1 MSLSRRDFMKVV
13 SSTAVAT
20 GLIGCGSDDNESV
33 AVSFVHGVA
42 SGDPTQTQVII
53 WTRVTTA
60 ASYVD
65 VSWQVASD
73 MEFLNVV
80 QSGIFTTDTGR
91 DFTVKVD
98 VQNLNANSQYY
109 YRFMV
114 GEMMSEVGQTQT
126 LPEDGVEKASM
137 AVVSCANYPAGYF
150 HVYREIL
157 NQHEQ
162 SPFDVVLHLG
172 DYIYEYG
179 AGGYASEDAAALGR
193 EPSKGTECIT
203 LDDYRKRYAQYRQ
216 DADLQA
222 LHAKLPMI
230 AVWDD
235 HELANDTWKN
245 GAENHQDDEGSFIDR
260 RAAAAAAWT
269 EWLPV
274 RENTFSNMLIYRQFS
289 FGNLVN
295 LMMLD
300 TRLVGR
306 DKPLDYFSLSAP
318 TMEAIGGLVAQSR
331 SAPTMEAIGGLVAQ
345 SRSADRELLGTEQLA
360 WLMNEFN
367 THDAKWNV
375 LGQQVLMS
383 RMELPS
389 SVMTAMFQLFTST
402 EEKKTEALLAVN
414 TAITGYLADPSADP
428 ISLPYNL
435 DAWDG
440 YYVEREKVY
449 QLAKASSG
457 NFVCLAG
464 DTHNAWASE
473 LKDVSNN
480 PIGVEFATSSVS
492 SPGLEEYLAL
502 DPVAIAQMEY
512 TLPHLVSE
520 LQWADIKQ
528 RGFMRVTFTADAAQ
542 STWYL
547 VSTIKDKKY
556 QVTTKSASTTNGTTL
571 DII

>member
-33 AVSFVHGVA
+33 AVSFEHGVA

-73 MEFLNVV
+73 MEFSNIV
-80 QSGIFTTDTGR
+80 QSGVFTTDTGR

-109 YRFMV
+109 YRFIV

-306 DKPLDYFSLSAP
+306 DKPLDYFSL
-318 TMEAIGGLVAQSR
+318 

>member
-1 MSLSRRDFMKVV
+1 MSLSRRDFIKAV
-13 SSTAVAT
+13 SSGAVAT
-20 GLIGCGSDDNESV
+20 TLTACGSDDSD
-33 AVSFVHGVA
+33 ATPTGSFEYGVA

-53 WTRVTTA
+53 WSRVTTA

-65 VSWQVASD
+65 VTWQVSRSED
-73 MEFLNVV
+73 FSTVE
-80 QSGIFTTDTGR
+80 QSGTFTTDTSR

-98 VQNLNANSQYY
+98 VQNLNPSTQYY

-114 GEMMSEVGQTQT
+114 GETTSIVGMTQT
-126 LPEDGVEKASM
+126 LPEGSVDKASM

-150 HVYREIL
+150 NVYKEIL
-157 NQHEQ
+157 KQHQTE
-162 SPFDVVLHLG
+162 SFDVVLHLG

-179 AGGYASEDAAALGR
+179 AGGYASEDAARLGR

-216 DADLQA
+216 DQDLQA
-222 LHAKLPMI
+222 LHAALPMI

-235 HELANDTWKN
+235 HELANDAWKN
-245 GAENHQDDEGSFIDR
+245 DAENHQDNEGSFVDR

-289 FGNLVN
+289 FGDLIN

-306 DKPLDYFSLSAP
+306 DQSLDYFSLNAP
-318 TMEAIGGLVAQSR
+318 TMD
-331 SAPTMEAIGGLVAQ
+331 AIGGLVAQ

-360 WLMNEFN
+360 WLMNAFN
-367 THDAKWNV
+367 SQDAKWNV

-389 SVMTAMFQLFTST
+389 SVMLAMFQLFNATD
-402 EEKKTEALLAVN
+402 EQKMDALLAVN
-414 TAITGYLADPSADP
+414 SAISNYLADPSSDT
-428 ISLPYNL
+428 IKLPYNL

-440 YYVEREKVY
+440 YYVERERVY
-449 QLAKASSG
+449 EIAKASEG
-457 NFVCLAG
+457 HFVCLAG
-464 DTHNAWASE
+464 DTHNAWTSE

-480 PIGVEFATSSVS
+480 PVGVEFATSSVS

-502 DPVAIAQMEY
+502 EPVAIAQMEY

-520 LQWADIKQ
+520 LQWTDIKQ
-528 RGFMRVTFTADAAQ
+528 RGFMRVTFTPEKAQ
-542 STWYL
+542 STWYML
-547 VSTIKDKKY
+547 SSVKDKNY
-556 QVTTKSASTTNGTTL
+556 QVTTKMASTTDGVTL
-571 DII
+571 ALE

>member
-1 MSLSRRDFMKVV
+1 MSLSRRDFIKAV
-13 SSTAVAT
+13 SSGAVAT
-20 GLIGCGSDDNESV
+20 TLTACGSDDSD
-33 AVSFVHGVA
+33 ATPTGSFEYGVA

-65 VSWQVASD
+65 VTWQVSRSED
-73 MEFLNVV
+73 FSTVE
-80 QSGIFTTDTGR
+80 QSGTFTTDTSR

-98 VQNLNANSQYY
+98 VQNLNPSTQYY

-114 GEMMSEVGQTQT
+114 GETTSIVGMTQT
-126 LPEDGVEKASM
+126 LPEGSVDKASM

-150 HVYREIL
+150 NVYKEIL
-157 NQHEQ
+157 KQHQTE
-162 SPFDVVLHLG
+162 SFDVVLHLG

-179 AGGYASEDAAALGR
+179 AGGYASEDAARLGR

-216 DADLQA
+216 DQDLQA
-222 LHAKLPMI
+222 LHAALPMI

-235 HELANDTWKN
+235 HELANDAWKN
-245 GAENHQDDEGSFIDR
+245 GAENHQDSEGSFVDR

-289 FGNLVN
+289 FGDLIN

-306 DKPLDYFSLSAP
+306 DQPLDYFSLSAP
-318 TMEAIGGLVAQSR
+318 TMD
-331 SAPTMEAIGGLVAQ
+331 AIGGLVAQ

-360 WLMNEFN
+360 WLMNAFN
-367 THDAKWNV
+367 SQDAKWNI

-389 SVMTAMFQLFTST
+389 SVMLAMFQLFNATD
-402 EEKKTEALLAVN
+402 EQKMDALLAVN
-414 TAITGYLADPSADP
+414 SAISNYLADPSSDT
-428 ISLPYNL
+428 IKLPYNL

-440 YYVEREKVY
+440 YYVERERVY
-449 QLAKASSG
+449 EIAKASEG
-457 NFVCLAG
+457 HFVCLAG
-464 DTHNAWASE
+464 DTHNAWTSE

-480 PIGVEFATSSVS
+480 PVGVEFATSSVS

-502 DPVAIAQMEY
+502 EPVAIAQMEY

-520 LQWADIKQ
+520 LQWTDIKQ
-528 RGFMRVTFTADAAQ
+528 RGFMRVTFTPEKAQ
-542 STWYL
+542 STWYML
-547 VSTIKDKKY
+547 SSVKDKNY
-556 QVTTKSASTTNGTTL
+556 QVTTKMASTTDGVTL
-571 DII
+571 ALE

>member
-33 AVSFVHGVA
+33 AVSFEHGVA

-73 MEFLNVV
+73 IEFLNVV
-80 QSGIFTTDTGR
+80 QSGVFTTDTGR

-193 EPSKGTECIT
+193 EPSKGAECIT

-306 DKPLDYFSLSAP
+306 DKPLDYFSLNAP

-331 SAPTMEAIGGLVAQ
+331 SAG
-345 SRSADRELLGTEQLA
+345 RELLGTEQLA

>member
-33 AVSFVHGVA
+33 AVSFEHGVA

-53 WTRVTTA
+53 WTRVTTT

-73 MEFLNVV
+73 MEFSNVV
-80 QSGIFTTDTGR
+80 QSGVFTTDTGR

-216 DADLQA
+216 DAELQA

-245 GAENHQDDEGSFIDR
+245 GAENHQDDEGRFIDR

-331 SAPTMEAIGGLVAQ
+331 N
-345 SRSADRELLGTEQLA
+345 ADRELLGTEQLA
-360 WLMNEFN
+360 WLMKEFN

-502 DPVAIAQMEY
+502 DPVAIAQIEY

>member
-33 AVSFVHGVA
+33 AVSFEHGVA

-73 MEFLNVV
+73 MEFSNVV
-80 QSGIFTTDTGR
+80 QSGVFTTDTGR

-193 EPSKGTECIT
+193 EPSKGAECIT

-331 SAPTMEAIGGLVAQ
+331 SA
-345 SRSADRELLGTEQLA
+345 DRELLGTEQLA
-360 WLMNEFN
+360 WLMKEFN

-473 LKDVSNN
+473 LKDVSSN

-520 LQWADIKQ
+520 LKWADIKQ
-528 RGFMRVTFTADAAQ
+528 RGFMRVTFTAEAAQ

>member
-20 GLIGCGSDDNESV
+20 GLIGCGSDDNKSV
-33 AVSFVHGVA
+33 AVSFEHGVA

-73 MEFLNVV
+73 MEFSNVV
-80 QSGIFTTDTGR
+80 QSGVFTTDTGR

-109 YRFMV
+109 YRFIV

-193 EPSKGTECIT
+193 EPSKGAECIT

-306 DKPLDYFSLSAP
+306 DKPLDYFSLN
-318 TMEAIGGLVAQSR
+318 
-331 SAPTMEAIGGLVAQ
+331 APTMEAIGGLVAQ

>member
-33 AVSFVHGVA
+33 AVSFEHGVA

-73 MEFLNVV
+73 IEFLNVV
-80 QSGIFTTDTGR
+80 QSGVFSTDTGR

-245 GAENHQDDEGSFIDR
+245 GAENHQDDEGRFIDR

-331 SAPTMEAIGGLVAQ
+331 SA
-345 SRSADRELLGTEQLA
+345 DRELLGTEQLA
-360 WLMNEFN
+360 WLMKEFN

>member
-33 AVSFVHGVA
+33 AVSFEHGVA

-73 MEFLNVV
+73 MEFSNVV
-80 QSGIFTTDTGR
+80 QSGVFTTDTGR

-109 YRFMV
+109 YRFIV

-179 AGGYASEDAAALGR
+179 DGGYASEDAAALGR
-193 EPSKGTECIT
+193 EPSKGAECIT

-306 DKPLDYFSLSAP
+306 DKPLDYFSLN
-318 TMEAIGGLVAQSR
+318 
-331 SAPTMEAIGGLVAQ
+331 APTMEAIGGLVAQ

-414 TAITGYLADPSADP
+414 TAITGYLADPSADS

>member
-80 QSGIFTTDTGR
+80 QSGVFTTDTGR

-109 YRFMV
+109 YRFIV

-179 AGGYASEDAAALGR
+179 TGGYASEDAAALGR
-193 EPSKGTECIT
+193 EPSKGAECIT

-306 DKPLDYFSLSAP
+306 DKPLDYFSL
-318 TMEAIGGLVAQSR
+318 

-492 SPGLEEYLAL
+492 SPGLEKYLAL

-556 QVTTKSASTTNGTTL
+556 QVRTKSASTTNGTTL

>member
-73 MEFLNVV
+73 IEFLNVV
-80 QSGIFTTDTGR
+80 QSGVFTTDTGR

-109 YRFMV
+109 YRFIV

-126 LPEDGVEKASM
+126 LPEDGVDKASM

-157 NQHEQ
+157 NQYEQ

-245 GAENHQDDEGSFIDR
+245 GAENHQDDDGSFIDR

-306 DKPLDYFSLSAP
+306 DKPLDYFSL
-318 TMEAIGGLVAQSR
+318 

-520 LQWADIKQ
+520 LKWADIKQ
-528 RGFMRVTFTADAAQ
+528 RGFMRVTFTAEAAQ

>member
-1 MSLSRRDFMKVV
+1 MSLSRRDFIKAV
-13 SSTAVAT
+13 SSGAVAT
-20 GLIGCGSDDNESV
+20 TLTACGSDDSD
-33 AVSFVHGVA
+33 ATPTGSFEYGVA

-65 VSWQVASD
+65 VTWQVSRSED
-73 MEFLNVV
+73 FSTVE
-80 QSGIFTTDTGR
+80 QSGTFATDTSR

-98 VQNLNANSQYY
+98 VQNLNPSTQYY

-114 GEMMSEVGQTQT
+114 GETTSIVGMTQT
-126 LPEDGVEKASM
+126 LPEGSVDKASM

-150 HVYREIL
+150 NVYKEIL
-157 NQHEQ
+157 KQHQTE
-162 SPFDVVLHLG
+162 SFDVVLHLG

-179 AGGYASEDAAALGR
+179 AGGYASEDAARLGR

-216 DADLQA
+216 DQDLQA
-222 LHAKLPMI
+222 LHAALPMI

-235 HELANDTWKN
+235 HELANDAWKN
-245 GAENHQDDEGSFIDR
+245 GAENHQDNEGSFVDR

-289 FGNLVN
+289 FGDLIN

-306 DKPLDYFSLSAP
+306 DQPLDYFSLNAP
-318 TMEAIGGLVAQSR
+318 TMD
-331 SAPTMEAIGGLVAQ
+331 AIGGLVAQ

-360 WLMNEFN
+360 WLMNAFN
-367 THDAKWNV
+367 SQDAKWNV

-389 SVMTAMFQLFTST
+389 SVMLAMFQLFNATD
-402 EEKKTEALLAVN
+402 EQKMDALLAVN
-414 TAITGYLADPSADP
+414 SAISNYLADPSSDT
-428 ISLPYNL
+428 IKLPYNL

-440 YYVEREKVY
+440 YYVERERVY
-449 QLAKASSG
+449 EIAKASEG
-457 NFVCLAG
+457 HFVCLAG
-464 DTHNAWASE
+464 DTHNAWTSE

-480 PIGVEFATSSVS
+480 PVGVEFATSSVS

-502 DPVAIAQMEY
+502 EPVAIAQMEY

-520 LQWADIKQ
+520 LQWTDIKQ
-528 RGFMRVTFTADAAQ
+528 RGFMRVTFTPEKAQ
-542 STWYL
+542 STWYML
-547 VSTIKDKKY
+547 SSVKDKNY
-556 QVTTKSASTTNGTTL
+556 QVTTKMASTTDGVTL
-571 DII
+571 ALE

>member
-33 AVSFVHGVA
+33 AVSFEHGVA

-60 ASYVD
+60 TSYVD
-65 VSWQVASD
+65 VTWQVASD
-73 MEFLNVV
+73 MEFSNVV
-80 QSGIFTTDTGR
+80 QSGVFTTDTGR

-269 EWLPV
+269 
-274 RENTFSNMLIYRQFS
+274 
-289 FGNLVN
+289 
-295 LMMLD
+295 
-300 TRLVGR
+300 
-306 DKPLDYFSLSAP
+306 
-318 TMEAIGGLVAQSR
+318 
-331 SAPTMEAIGGLVAQ
+331 
-345 SRSADRELLGTEQLA
+345 
-360 WLMNEFN
+360 
-367 THDAKWNV
+367 
-375 LGQQVLMS
+375 
-383 RMELPS
+383 
-389 SVMTAMFQLFTST
+389 
-402 EEKKTEALLAVN
+402 
-414 TAITGYLADPSADP
+414 
-428 ISLPYNL
+428 
-435 DAWDG
+435 
-440 YYVEREKVY
+440 
-449 QLAKASSG
+449 
-457 NFVCLAG
+457 
-464 DTHNAWASE
+464 
-473 LKDVSNN
+473 
-480 PIGVEFATSSVS
+480 
-492 SPGLEEYLAL
+492 
-502 DPVAIAQMEY
+502 
-512 TLPHLVSE
+512 
-520 LQWADIKQ
+520 
-528 RGFMRVTFTADAAQ
+528 
-542 STWYL
+542 
-547 VSTIKDKKY
+547 
-556 QVTTKSASTTNGTTL
+556 
-571 DII
+571 

>member
-80 QSGIFTTDTGR
+80 QSGVFTTDTGR

-245 GAENHQDDEGSFIDR
+245 GAENHQDDEGRFIDR

-306 DKPLDYFSLSAP
+306 DKPLDYFSL
-318 TMEAIGGLVAQSR
+318 

-520 LQWADIKQ
+520 LKWADIKQ

>member
-80 QSGIFTTDTGR
+80 QSGVFTTDTGR

-109 YRFMV
+109 YRFIV

-126 LPEDGVEKASM
+126 LPEDGVDKASM

-193 EPSKGTECIT
+193 EPSKGAECIT

-306 DKPLDYFSLSAP
+306 DKPLDYFSLN
-318 TMEAIGGLVAQSR
+318 
-331 SAPTMEAIGGLVAQ
+331 APTMEAIGGLVAQ

>member
-73 MEFLNVV
+73 MEFSNVV
-80 QSGIFTTDTGR
+80 QSGVFTTDTGR

-126 LPEDGVEKASM
+126 LPEDSVEKASM

-306 DKPLDYFSLSAP
+306 DKPLDYFSL
-318 TMEAIGGLVAQSR
+318 

>member
-73 MEFLNVV
+73 IEFLNVV
-80 QSGIFTTDTGR
+80 QSGVFTTDTGR

-150 HVYREIL
+150 HVYHEIL

-179 AGGYASEDAAALGR
+179 TGGYASEDAAALGR

-306 DKPLDYFSLSAP
+306 DKPLDYFSL
-318 TMEAIGGLVAQSR
+318 

>member
-33 AVSFVHGVA
+33 AVSFEHGVA

-53 WTRVTTA
+53 WTRVTTT

-73 MEFLNVV
+73 MEFSNVV
-80 QSGIFTTDTGR
+80 QSGVFTTDTGR

-109 YRFMV
+109 YRFIV

-179 AGGYASEDAAALGR
+179 TGGYASEDAAALGR
-193 EPSKGTECIT
+193 EPSKGAECIT

-306 DKPLDYFSLSAP
+306 DKPLDYFSLN
-318 TMEAIGGLVAQSR
+318 
-331 SAPTMEAIGGLVAQ
+331 APTMEAIGGLVAQ

-528 RGFMRVTFTADAAQ
+528 RGFMRVTFTAEAAQ

>member
-33 AVSFVHGVA
+33 AVSFEHGVA

-65 VSWQVASD
+65 VTWQVASD
-73 MEFLNVV
+73 VEFSNVV
-80 QSGIFTTDTGR
+80 QSGVFTTDTGR

-193 EPSKGTECIT
+193 EPSKGAECIT

-331 SAPTMEAIGGLVAQ
+331 SA
-345 SRSADRELLGTEQLA
+345 DRELLGTEQLA
-360 WLMNEFN
+360 WLMKEFN

-502 DPVAIAQMEY
+502 DPVAIAKMEY

-528 RGFMRVTFTADAAQ
+528 RGFMRVTFTADAAH

>member
-33 AVSFVHGVA
+33 AVSFEHGVA

-73 MEFLNVV
+73 MEFSNVV
-80 QSGIFTTDTGR
+80 QSGVFTTDTGR

-179 AGGYASEDAAALGR
+179 TGGYASEDAAALGR
-193 EPSKGTECIT
+193 EPSKGAECIT

-331 SAPTMEAIGGLVAQ
+331 SA
-345 SRSADRELLGTEQLA
+345 DRELLGTEQLA
-360 WLMNEFN
+360 WLMKEFN

-449 QLAKASSG
+449 QLVKASSG

>member
-33 AVSFVHGVA
+33 AVSFEHGVA

-73 MEFLNVV
+73 MEFSNVV
-80 QSGIFTTDTGR
+80 QSGVFTTDTGR

-109 YRFMV
+109 YRFIV

-193 EPSKGTECIT
+193 EPSKGAECIT

-245 GAENHQDDEGSFIDR
+245 GAENHQDDEGRFIDR
-260 RAAAAAAWT
+260 RAAAAVAWT

-306 DKPLDYFSLSAP
+306 DKPLDYFSLN
-318 TMEAIGGLVAQSR
+318 
-331 SAPTMEAIGGLVAQ
+331 APTMEAIGGLVAQ

-360 WLMNEFN
+360 WLMKEFN

-520 LQWADIKQ
+520 LKWADIKQ

>member
-73 MEFLNVV
+73 IEFLNVV
-80 QSGIFTTDTGR
+80 QSGVFTTDTGR

-109 YRFMV
+109 YRFIV

-306 DKPLDYFSLSAP
+306 DKPLDYFSL
-318 TMEAIGGLVAQSR
+318 

>member
-1 MSLSRRDFMKVV
+1 MSLSRRDFIKAV
-13 SSTAVAT
+13 SSGAVAT
-20 GLIGCGSDDNESV
+20 TLTACGSDDSD
-33 AVSFVHGVA
+33 ATPTGSFEYGVA

-65 VSWQVASD
+65 VTWQVSRSED
-73 MEFLNVV
+73 FSTVE
-80 QSGIFTTDTGR
+80 QSGTFTTDTSR

-98 VQNLNANSQYY
+98 VQNLNPSTQYY

-114 GEMMSEVGQTQT
+114 GETTSIVGMTQT
-126 LPEDGVEKASM
+126 LPEGSVDKASM

-150 HVYREIL
+150 NVYKEIL
-157 NQHEQ
+157 KQHQTE
-162 SPFDVVLHLG
+162 SFDVVLHLG

-179 AGGYASEDAAALGR
+179 VGGYASEDAARLGR

-216 DADLQA
+216 DQDLQA
-222 LHAKLPMI
+222 LHAALPMI

-235 HELANDTWKN
+235 HELANDAWKN
-245 GAENHQDDEGSFIDR
+245 GAENHQDNEGSFVDR

-289 FGNLVN
+289 FGDLIN

-306 DKPLDYFSLSAP
+306 DQPLDYFSLNAP
-318 TMEAIGGLVAQSR
+318 TMD
-331 SAPTMEAIGGLVAQ
+331 AIGGLVAQ

-360 WLMNEFN
+360 WLMNAFN
-367 THDAKWNV
+367 SQDAKWNV

-389 SVMTAMFQLFTST
+389 SVMLAMFQLFNATD
-402 EEKKTEALLAVN
+402 EQKMDALLAVN
-414 TAITGYLADPSADP
+414 SAISNYLADPSSDT
-428 ISLPYNL
+428 IKLPYNL

-440 YYVEREKVY
+440 YYVERERVY
-449 QLAKASSG
+449 EIAKASEG
-457 NFVCLAG
+457 HFVCLAG
-464 DTHNAWASE
+464 DTHNAWTSE

-480 PIGVEFATSSVS
+480 PVGVEFATSSVS

-502 DPVAIAQMEY
+502 EPVAIAQMEY

-520 LQWADIKQ
+520 LQWTDIKQ
-528 RGFMRVTFTADAAQ
+528 RGFMRVTFTPEKAQ
-542 STWYL
+542 STWYML
-547 VSTIKDKKY
+547 SSVKDKNY
-556 QVTTKSASTTNGTTL
+556 QVTTKMASTTDGVTL
-571 DII
+571 ALE

>member
-1 MSLSRRDFMKVV
+1 MSLSRRDFIKAV
-13 SSTAVAT
+13 SSGAVAT
-20 GLIGCGSDDNESV
+20 TLTACGSDEKNTV
-33 AVSFVHGVA
+33 TAASFEHGVA

-53 WTRVTTA
+53 WTRVTTE

-65 VSWQVASD
+65 VSWQVSATEDFSSI
-73 MEFLNVV
+73 E
-80 QSGIFTTDTGR
+80 QSGTFATDTSR

-98 VQNLNANSQYY
+98 VQNLNPNTQYY

-114 GEMMSEVGQTQT
+114 GEASSIVGITQT
-126 LPEDGVEKASM
+126 LPEGSVDKASM

-150 HVYREIL
+150 NVYKEIL
-157 NQHEQ
+157 EQHQ
-162 SPFDVVLHLG
+162 KASFDVVLHLG

-216 DADLQA
+216 DEDLQA
-222 LHAKLPMI
+222 LHAALPMI
-230 AVWDD
+230 AIWDD
-235 HELANDTWKN
+235 HELANDAWKE
-245 GAENHQDDEGSFIDR
+245 GAENHHNSEGSFNDR

-274 RENTFSNMLIYRQFS
+274 RENTFSNMLIYRQFA
-289 FGNLVN
+289 FGDLIN

-300 TRLVGR
+300 TRLIGR
-306 DKPLDYFSLSAP
+306 DQPLDYFSLDAP

-331 SAPTMEAIGGLVAQ
+331 STE
-345 SRSADRELLGTEQLA
+345 RELLGTEQLA
-360 WLMNEFN
+360 WLMNAFN
-367 THDAKWNV
+367 QEAKWNV

-389 SVMTAMFQLFTST
+389 SVMLAMFQLFTAT
-402 EEKKTEALLAVN
+402 DEHKMDALLAVN
-414 TAITGYLADPSADP
+414 NAIASYLADPSSDTVK
-428 ISLPYNL
+428 LPYNL

-440 YYVEREKVY
+440 YYVERERVY
-449 QLAKASSG
+449 EIAKASSG

-464 DTHNAWASE
+464 DTHNAWTSE

-480 PIGVEFATSSVS
+480 PVGVEFATSSVS

-502 DPVAIAQMEY
+502 EPVAIAQMEY
-512 TLPHLVSE
+512 TLPNLVSE
-520 LQWADIKQ
+520 LQWTDIKQ
-528 RGFMRVTFTADAAQ
+528 RGFMRVTFTPEKAE
-542 STWYL
+542 STWYML
-547 VSTIKDKKY
+547 STIKDRNY
-556 QVTTKSASTTNGTTL
+556 QVTKKVASTSDGLTL
-571 DII
+571 DIE

>member
-73 MEFLNVV
+73 MEFSNVV
-80 QSGIFTTDTGR
+80 QSGVFTTDTGR

-126 LPEDGVEKASM
+126 LPEDSVEKASM

-331 SAPTMEAIGGLVAQ
+331 SA
-345 SRSADRELLGTEQLA
+345 DRELLGTEQLA

-520 LQWADIKQ
+520 LKWADIKQ

>member
-33 AVSFVHGVA
+33 AVSFEHGVA

-73 MEFLNVV
+73 MEFSNVV
-80 QSGIFTTDTGR
+80 QSGVFTTDTGR

-331 SAPTMEAIGGLVAQ
+331 SA
-345 SRSADRELLGTEQLA
+345 DRELLGTEQLA
-360 WLMNEFN
+360 WLINEFN

>member
-33 AVSFVHGVA
+33 AVSFEHGVA

-73 MEFLNVV
+73 MEFSNVV
-80 QSGIFTTDTGR
+80 QSGVFTTDTGR

-179 AGGYASEDAAALGR
+179 AGGYASEDAVALGR

-306 DKPLDYFSLSAP
+306 DKPLDYFSLN
-318 TMEAIGGLVAQSR
+318 
-331 SAPTMEAIGGLVAQ
+331 APTMEAIGGLVAQ

>member
-1 MSLSRRDFMKVV
+1 MSLSRRDFIKVV
-13 SSTAVAT
+13 SSGAVAT
-20 GLIGCGSDDNESV
+20 TLTACGSDDTNTV
-33 AVSFVHGVA
+33 TDASFEHGVA

-53 WTRVTTA
+53 WTRVTTE

-65 VSWQVASD
+65 VSWQVSATEDFSSI
-73 MEFLNVV
+73 E
-80 QSGIFTTDTGR
+80 QSGTFATDTSR

-98 VQNLNANSQYY
+98 VQNLNPNTQYY

-114 GEMMSEVGQTQT
+114 GEASSIVGITQT
-126 LPEDGVEKASM
+126 LPEGSVDKASM

-150 HVYREIL
+150 NVYKEIL
-157 NQHEQ
+157 EQHQ
-162 SPFDVVLHLG
+162 KASFDVVLHLG

-216 DADLQA
+216 DQDLQA
-222 LHAKLPMI
+222 LHAALPMI
-230 AVWDD
+230 AIWDD
-235 HELANDTWKN
+235 HELANDAWKE
-245 GAENHQDDEGSFIDR
+245 GAENHHNSEGSFNDR

-274 RENTFSNMLIYRQFS
+274 RENTFSSMLIYRQFA
-289 FGNLVN
+289 FGDLIN

-306 DKPLDYFSLSAP
+306 DQPLDYFSLDVP

-331 SAPTMEAIGGLVAQ
+331 STE
-345 SRSADRELLGTEQLA
+345 RELLGTEQLA
-360 WLMNEFN
+360 WLMNAFN
-367 THDAKWNV
+367 QEAKWNV

-389 SVMTAMFQLFTST
+389 SVMLAMFQLFTAT
-402 EEKKTEALLAVN
+402 DEQKMDALLAVN
-414 TAITGYLADPSADP
+414 NAIASYLADPSSDTVK
-428 ISLPYNL
+428 LPYNL

-440 YYVEREKVY
+440 YYVERERVY
-449 QLAKASSG
+449 EIVKASSG

-464 DTHNAWASE
+464 DTHNAWTSE

-480 PIGVEFATSSVS
+480 PVGVEFATSSVS

-502 DPVAIAQMEY
+502 EPVAIAQMEY
-512 TLPHLVSE
+512 TLPNLVSE
-520 LQWADIKQ
+520 LQWTDIKQ
-528 RGFMRVTFTADAAQ
+528 RGFMRVTFTPEKAE
-542 STWYL
+542 STWYML
-547 VSTIKDKKY
+547 STIKDRNY
-556 QVTTKSASTTNGTTL
+556 QVTKKVASTSDGLTL
-571 DII
+571 DIE

>member
-33 AVSFVHGVA
+33 AVSFEHGVA

-73 MEFLNVV
+73 MEFSNVV
-80 QSGIFTTDTGR
+80 QSGVFTTDTGR

-331 SAPTMEAIGGLVAQ
+331 N
-345 SRSADRELLGTEQLA
+345 ADRELLGTEQLA
-360 WLMNEFN
+360 WLMKEFN

-528 RGFMRVTFTADAAQ
+528 RGFMRVTFTAEAAQ

>member
-80 QSGIFTTDTGR
+80 QSGVFTTDTGR

-109 YRFMV
+109 YRFIV

-179 AGGYASEDAAALGR
+179 TGGYASEDAAALGR
-193 EPSKGTECIT
+193 EPSKGAECIT

-331 SAPTMEAIGGLVAQ
+331 SA
-345 SRSADRELLGTEQLA
+345 DRELLGTEQLA

-367 THDAKWNV
+367 THDARWNV

-556 QVTTKSASTTNGTTL
+556 QVRTKSASTTNGTTL

>member
-33 AVSFVHGVA
+33 AVSFEHGVA

-65 VSWQVASD
+65 VTWQVASD
-73 MEFLNVV
+73 VEFSNVV
-80 QSGIFTTDTGR
+80 QSGVFTTDTGR

-331 SAPTMEAIGGLVAQ
+331 SA
-345 SRSADRELLGTEQLA
+345 DRELLGTEQLA
-360 WLMNEFN
+360 WLMKEFN

>member
-1 MSLSRRDFMKVV
+1 MSLSRRDFIKVV
-13 SSTAVAT
+13 SSGAVAT
-20 GLIGCGSDDNESV
+20 TLTACGSDDTNTV
-33 AVSFVHGVA
+33 TDASFEHGVA

-53 WTRVTTA
+53 WTRVTTE

-65 VSWQVASD
+65 VSWQVSATEDFSSI
-73 MEFLNVV
+73 E
-80 QSGIFTTDTGR
+80 QSGTFATDTSR

-98 VQNLNANSQYY
+98 VQNLNPNTQYY

-114 GEMMSEVGQTQT
+114 GEASSIVGITQT
-126 LPEDGVEKASM
+126 LPEGSVDKASM

-150 HVYREIL
+150 NVYKEIL
-157 NQHEQ
+157 EQHQ
-162 SPFDVVLHLG
+162 KASFDVVLHLG

-216 DADLQA
+216 DQDLQA
-222 LHAKLPMI
+222 LHAALPMI
-230 AVWDD
+230 AIWDD
-235 HELANDTWKN
+235 HELANDAWKE
-245 GAENHQDDEGSFIDR
+245 GAENHYNSEGSFNDR

-274 RENTFSNMLIYRQFS
+274 RENTFSSMLIYRQFA
-289 FGNLVN
+289 FGDLIN

-306 DKPLDYFSLSAP
+306 DQPLDYFSLDAP

-331 SAPTMEAIGGLVAQ
+331 STE
-345 SRSADRELLGTEQLA
+345 RELLGTEQLA
-360 WLMNEFN
+360 WLMNAFN
-367 THDAKWNV
+367 QEAKWNV

-389 SVMTAMFQLFTST
+389 SVMLAMFQLFTAT
-402 EEKKTEALLAVN
+402 DDQKMDALLAVN
-414 TAITGYLADPSADP
+414 NALASYLADPSSDTVK
-428 ISLPYNL
+428 LPYNL

-440 YYVEREKVY
+440 YYVERERVY
-449 QLAKASSG
+449 EIAKASSG

-464 DTHNAWASE
+464 DTHNAWTSE

-480 PIGVEFATSSVS
+480 PVGVEFATSSVS

-502 DPVAIAQMEY
+502 EPVAIAQMEY
-512 TLPHLVSE
+512 TLPNLVSE
-520 LQWADIKQ
+520 LQWTDIKQ
-528 RGFMRVTFTADAAQ
+528 RGFMGVTFTPEKAE
-542 STWYL
+542 STWYML
-547 VSTIKDKKY
+547 STIKDRNY
-556 QVTTKSASTTNGTTL
+556 QVTTKVASTSDGFTL
-571 DII
+571 DIE

>member
-33 AVSFVHGVA
+33 AVSFEHGVA

-53 WTRVTTA
+53 WTRVTTT

-73 MEFLNVV
+73 MEFSNVV
-80 QSGIFTTDTGR
+80 QSGVFTTDTGR

-193 EPSKGTECIT
+193 EPSKGAECIT

-306 DKPLDYFSLSAP
+306 DKPLDYFSL
-318 TMEAIGGLVAQSR
+318 

>member
-33 AVSFVHGVA
+33 AVSFEHGVA

-73 MEFLNVV
+73 MEFSNVV
-80 QSGIFTTDTGR
+80 QSGVFTTDTGR

-331 SAPTMEAIGGLVAQ
+331 SA
-345 SRSADRELLGTEQLA
+345 DRELLGTEQLA
-360 WLMNEFN
+360 WLMKEFN

-520 LQWADIKQ
+520 LKWADIKQ
-528 RGFMRVTFTADAAQ
+528 RGFMRVTFTADTAQ

>member
-33 AVSFVHGVA
+33 AVSFEHGVA

-53 WTRVTTA
+53 WTRVTTT

-73 MEFLNVV
+73 MEFSNVV
-80 QSGIFTTDTGR
+80 QSGVFTTDTGR

-109 YRFMV
+109 YRFIV

-179 AGGYASEDAAALGR
+179 TGGYASEDAAALGR
-193 EPSKGTECIT
+193 EPSKGAECIT

-306 DKPLDYFSLSAP
+306 DKPLDYFSL
-318 TMEAIGGLVAQSR
+318 

-556 QVTTKSASTTNGTTL
+556 QVRTKSASTTNGTTL

>member
-33 AVSFVHGVA
+33 AVSFEHGVA

-73 MEFLNVV
+73 MEFSNVV
-80 QSGIFTTDTGR
+80 QSGVFTTDTGR

-162 SPFDVVLHLG
+162 SPFNVVLHLG

-193 EPSKGTECIT
+193 EPSKGAECIT

-245 GAENHQDDEGSFIDR
+245 GAENHQDDEGRFIDR

-331 SAPTMEAIGGLVAQ
+331 SA
-345 SRSADRELLGTEQLA
+345 DRELLGTEQLA
-360 WLMNEFN
+360 WLMKEFN

-457 NFVCLAG
+457 NFVSLAG

-512 TLPHLVSE
+512 TVPHLVSE

>member
-1 MSLSRRDFMKVV
+1 
-13 SSTAVAT
+13 T

-33 AVSFVHGVA
+33 AVSFEHGVA

-73 MEFLNVV
+73 MEFSNVV
-80 QSGIFTTDTGR
+80 QSGVFTTDTGR

-109 YRFMV
+109 YRFIV

-193 EPSKGTECIT
+193 EPSKGAECIT

-306 DKPLDYFSLSAP
+306 DKPLDYFSLS
-318 TMEAIGGLVAQSR
+318 V
-331 SAPTMEAIGGLVAQ
+331 PTMEAIGGLVAQ

-492 SPGLEEYLAL
+492 SPGLEEYLVL

>member
-73 MEFLNVV
+73 MEFSNVV
-80 QSGIFTTDTGR
+80 QSGVFTTDTGR

-331 SAPTMEAIGGLVAQ
+331 SA
-345 SRSADRELLGTEQLA
+345 DRELLGTEQLA

-520 LQWADIKQ
+520 LKWADIKQ